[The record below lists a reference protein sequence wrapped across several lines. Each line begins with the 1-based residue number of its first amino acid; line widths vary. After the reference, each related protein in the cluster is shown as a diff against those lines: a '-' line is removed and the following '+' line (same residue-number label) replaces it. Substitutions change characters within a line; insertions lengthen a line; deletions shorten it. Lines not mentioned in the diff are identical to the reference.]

1 MRRRVKALLGW
12 SVRPVVSATRT
23 DRLTDGR
30 TGILL
35 IFGCCLRRARR
46 RRCFIYMRRSHSSAA
61 AAGAREASPPS
72 RRFDSCRGGAIHS

>member
-46 RRCFIYMRRSHSSAA
+46 RRCFIYMRRSHSWA
-61 AAGAREASPPS
+61 AAGARQASPPS